1 MSSEGENAER
11 ILKKWKRERRNELVE
26 TPFKD
31 AAYKLILAG
40 RRRIYKR

>member
-1 MSSEGENAER
+1 MSGEEGEAER
-11 ILKKWKRERRNELVE
+11 ILKKWKRERRSEIVE

-31 AAYKLILAG
+31 AAYKLILSG

>member
-1 MSSEGENAER
+1 MSEEAENAER

-31 AAYKLILAG
+31 AAYKLILSG